1 MEIIGNEQGSFTTP
15 SFVSFTDKERLIG
28 ESAKNQ
34 AAMNPKNTVFYI
46 KYVSDSSAQFST
58 LQEYVLIQGCRRL
71 IGRRFDDPTVKKDI
85 ESWPFKVIDQDG
97 SPMVEVDY
105 LGESKIFSPQEVS
118 AMVLSK
124 VHSPA

>member
-1 MEIIGNEQGSFTTP
+1 
-15 SFVSFTDKERLIG
+15 
-28 ESAKNQ
+28 
-34 AAMNPKNTVFYI
+34 
-46 KYVSDSSAQFST
+46 
-58 LQEYVLIQGCRRL
+58 L

-105 LGESKIFSPQEVS
+105 LNESKIFSPQEVS

-124 VHSPA
+124 VHSPP